1 MTDTQAA
8 RLAPATSFD
17 QALQEALGIA
27 ALSPSSH
34 NCQPWALARLT
45 SAPARAAAAAVL
57 SVAEDD
63 DHTYLALA
71 LDRERELRALPAHAV
86 EMWVSCGLYWGFL
99 SWALEALGWDAVS
112 ATVLDQR
119 GATEARAVPGWP
131 SPWSPLAVAAFARSD
146 RPADPGA
153 AARLRAVALA
163 RRTNRGPYRELPL
176 DPVLLHRLANRPDR
190 AITVTH
196 LCTTD
201 ERASFADAVAQHGAR
216 DFAHSDAWRETY
228 SYLRWSDAEADGH
241 GDGFTLGQ
249 LFGPVSAIRR
259 GLMRAAF
266 TPAVMRDLRYVG
278 YHRALAQRLA
288 QVVRQTPAAVAIGV
302 ENARPDQAGL
312 VQAGAA
318 LADYW
323 LDVTRAGLALHP
335 ISVVLQHEDV
345 RRQLQAALSL
355 PGRTILIAR
364 LGYPATEF
372 PRSPRRAAA
381 APLREF

>member
-1 MTDTQAA
+1 MTDTEPA
-8 RLAPATSFD
+8 RLASATSFD
-17 QALQEALGIA
+17 QALREALAIA

-34 NCQPWALARLT
+34 NCQPWAVGRLT

-57 SVAEDD
+57 RVAETGDR
-63 DHTYLALA
+63 TCLALA

-99 SWALEALGWDAVS
+99 SWALEALGWDAAN
-112 ATVLDQR
+112 ATILDQR
-119 GATEARAVPGWP
+119 GAADARAVPGWP
-131 SPWSPLAVAAFARSD
+131 SPWSALAVAAFARSD
-146 RPADPGA
+146 RPTDPGV

-163 RRTNRGPYRELPL
+163 RRTNRGPYRDLPV
-176 DPVLLHRLANRPDR
+176 DPVLLHRLANRPGR

-196 LCTTD
+196 LRTTD
-201 ERASFADAVAQHGAR
+201 ERAAFADAVAQHGGR
-216 DFAHSDAWRETY
+216 DFAHPQAWRETY
-228 SYLRWSDAEADGH
+228 SYLRWNDADAAAQS
-241 GDGFTLGQ
+241 DGFTLGQ

-266 TPAVMRDLRYVG
+266 TPTVMRDLRYVG
-278 YHRALAQRLA
+278 YHRTLAQRLA

-302 ENARPDQAGL
+302 EDARPGQADL
-312 VQAGAA
+312 VRAGAA

-335 ISVVLQHEDV
+335 ISVVLQHDDV
-345 RRQLQAALSL
+345 RRQLQAALGL

>member
-1 MTDTQAA
+1 MTDMETAH
-8 RLAPATSFD
+8 LAPATNFD

-34 NCQPWALARLT
+34 NCQPWALAQLT
-45 SAPARAAAAAVL
+45 SAPARAAAAAMVRL
-57 SVAEDD
+57 AETG

-99 SWALEALGWDAVS
+99 SWALEALGWDA
-112 ATVLDQR
+112 ARTTILDQH
-119 GATEARAVPGWP
+119 GAADARAVPGWP
-131 SPWSPLAVAAFARSD
+131 PSWSPLAAAAFARSD
-146 RPADPGA
+146 RPTDPGV

-163 RRTNRGPYRELPL
+163 RRTNRGPYRELPV
-176 DPVLLHRLANRPDR
+176 DPVLLHRLANRPGR

-196 LCTTD
+196 LRTTD
-201 ERASFADAVAQHGAR
+201 ERAAFADAVAQHGGR
-216 DFAHSDAWRETY
+216 DFAHPEAWRETY
-228 SYLRWSDAEADGH
+228 SYLRWNEADADAH
-241 GDGFTLGQ
+241 SDGFTLGQ

-266 TPAVMRDLRYVG
+266 TPTVMRDLRYVG
-278 YHRALAQRLA
+278 YHRTLAQRLA

-302 ENARPDQAGL
+302 EDPRPGQADL
-312 VQAGAA
+312 VRAGAA

-335 ISVVLQHEDV
+335 ISVVLQHDDV
-345 RRQLQAALSL
+345 RRQLQAALGL